1 MEGETV
7 RQSSSCDELSRDSR
21 K

>member
-7 RQSSSCDELSRDSR
+7 RQSSSCDELSRDPR

>member
-21 K
+21 